1 MSATPPRSD
10 GSRTAEPSSDPARSA
25 GFDART
31 GSVVTA
37 WSLFG
42 IMPGMV
48 VAVVVAIV
56 AAPLLGLLAL
66 VVVAGAWA
74 LYVRLQVRGALDRV
88 LGQVGARPLPSEDEP
103 RWANVVDGLGVTSG
117 VNDPELWVI
126 DGVEANALAAASE
139 DRAVL
144 VVTRGLVDSLTV
156 VELEGVA
163 ANLLGRIKDGSARY
177 GTVVVGLL
185 GPFLGTVD
193 AAGKIL
199 ADGLGDQRAVH
210 TDLAAVA
217 MTRYPPGLAAALEH
231 LERIGTERPGVP
243 PATAHLW
250 MAPVIEGDVG
260 IDPAVAATVA
270 QPLDYRAAV
279 LHEL

>member
-103 RWANVVDGLGVTSG
+103 R
-117 VNDPELWVI
+117 
-126 DGVEANALAAASE
+126 
-139 DRAVL
+139 
-144 VVTRGLVDSLTV
+144 
-156 VELEGVA
+156 
-163 ANLLGRIKDGSARY
+163 
-177 GTVVVGLL
+177 
-185 GPFLGTVD
+185 
-193 AAGKIL
+193 
-199 ADGLGDQRAVH
+199 
-210 TDLAAVA
+210 
-217 MTRYPPGLAAALEH
+217 
-231 LERIGTERPGVP
+231 
-243 PATAHLW
+243 
-250 MAPVIEGDVG
+250 
-260 IDPAVAATVA
+260 
-270 QPLDYRAAV
+270 
-279 LHEL
+279 